1 MKSKLLWGAAFT
13 LAAGLIAGAC
23 SSAAPVAEPT
33 QAPASPAATA
43 LVAEPTQAPAG
54 PAATAPPAPAQSQP
68 TALNVGYEVG
78 DRVPDVEIILDG
90 TTVDS
95 DTLLEAGQ
103 PTFLFFFATW

>member
-33 QAPASPAATA
+33 QTPAS
-43 LVAEPTQAPAG
+43 

-78 DRVPDVEIILDG
+78 DRVPDFEIILDG
-90 TTVDS
+90 TTVNS
-95 DTLLEAGQ
+95 ETLLEAGQ